1 MKKHLALI
9 LAAALTLSL
18 VACGNNGTS
27 EIPSDNSE
35 GVTPAISESQ
45 STGDVAPEESDDT
58 DTPTAPAPESETPTV
73 EKDIPVLPVGETI
86 SIDDKCEFY
95 LDYVNITSDV
105 MPPQPGSWYSHYEA
119 DDGKVYVD
127 VCVAYKNLATRDIEA
142 DEVMTGTLIYSG
154 QYEFSGF
161 SMIEEDSRSDFTY
174 SNITSIAPLSTEYVH
189 YLFSVPEEVQTA
201 ENAVG
206 VILAIAGEE
215 YKVIVKEGAVGTVT
229 QNGTGGTTQETS
241 GEIALGET
249 ISTKNS
255 EFFVDYANITSDVMP
270 PQPGNW
276 YSHYEADDG
285 KVYVDFCIGYKNTSS
300 KSVGADDVI
309 SAKLK
314 YAGKYDYTGFS
325 MIEEDNRG
333 DFTYSNI
340 TNISPLS
347 TEYVHYLFSVPE
359 EVESSSDAIV
369 ISFRIDG
376 NDYTY
381 SVR

>member
-1 MKKHLALI
+1 MKKLLALI
-9 LAAALTLSL
+9 FAVALALSL
-18 VACGNNGTS
+18 VACGGDSTNGT
-27 EIPSDNSE
+27 P
-35 GVTPAISESQ
+35 SESI
-45 STGDVAPEESDDT
+45 TPVANESQNTSVTPEESDDK
-58 DTPTAPAPESETPTV
+58 DTSTSSPTPESSTPEVT
-73 EKDIPVLPVGETI
+73 KDVPVLSVGETI
-86 SIDDKCEFY
+86 SVDDKCEFY
-95 LDYVNITSDV
+95 LDYVNITNDV
-105 MPPQPGSWYSHYEA
+105 MPPQPGNWYSHYEA

-127 VCVAYKNLATRDIEA
+127 VCVAYKNLATRNIDA

-154 QYEFSGF
+154 QYEYSGF

-174 SNITSIAPLSTEYVH
+174 SNITSIAPLSTEYIH
-189 YLFSVPEEVQTA
+189 YLFSVPEEVQTS
-201 ENAVG
+201 EKAVD
-206 VILAIAGEE
+206 VIVVIAGEE
-215 YKVIVKEGAVGTVT
+215 YKVVVKEGA
-229 QNGTGGTTQETS
+229 TGGLTSSGTDSTTQKAG
-241 GEIALGET
+241 GEVALGTT

-270 PQPGNW
+270 PHPGSW

-285 KVYVDFCIGYKNTSS
+285 KVYVDFCVGYKNTSS

-314 YAGKYDYTGFS
+314 YADKYEYTGFS
-325 MIEEDNRG
+325 MIEEDSRS

-340 TNISPLS
+340 TNISPLN